1 MNRYYY
7 DDGGN
12 RTKLVHRNAVYSKDG
27 NGRIVS
33 MLTKASENP
42 NGVTKVYAYN
52 NGHELTAMTKYE
64 HGQQTGDNAYLC
76 DNAGRP
82 LGSESFVEKI
92 STLLGRDLRKQKPGR
107 KPKEG
112 RYKLCVT
119 WFWRGAR
126 HGCGFSCRF
135 SFVGGAVFCA
145 GFPELFEAVGEDAA
159 S

>member
-1 MNRYYY
+1 MKQYYY

-42 NGVTKVYAYN
+42 NGVTKVCAYN

-64 HGQQTGDNAYLC
+64 HGQQTGDNAYFC

-112 RYKLCVT
+112 
-119 WFWRGAR
+119 
-126 HGCGFSCRF
+126 
-135 SFVGGAVFCA
+135 
-145 GFPELFEAVGEDAA
+145 
-159 S
+159 